1 MREVFQRWGSH
12 VGRHDPLYRAWPGPL
27 RPPPAGAK
35 FLPDELR
42 RLMRAARDAGEARA
56 LGRELRADPAWLA
69 ALCRGFAA
77 RYCGTVTMEL
87 EHIPCSAARKWGY
100 GQLRSVQHPL
110 PKPHQRTVLKHLL
123 RAEMFE
129 HYLAK
134 EFPASK
140 RFSLEGCEALIP
152 GLHALFETGSQRGLR
167 QVFVGMAHRGRL
179 NVLRNLLGKP
189 IGQIGLEMEGK
200 QSKFHV
206 GDVKYHDGS
215 GAAHHRAC
223 RDPALDPPQGGRGWR
238 ARGTHGLGGGG
249 AGLEGRRELLH
260 GQARRPPP
268 EPPPPRRR

>member
-1 MREVFQRWGSH
+1 MAAAKHIQFGCFLELFSG
-12 VGRHDPLYRAWPGPL
+12 VGRVTRALRRRGFPKSTRSWSSSRR
-27 RPPPAGAK
+27 RPPR
-35 FLPDELR
+35 LR
-42 RLMRAARDAGEARA
+42 R
-56 LGRELRADPAWLA
+56 
-69 ALCRGFAA
+69 
-77 RYCGTVTMEL
+77 
-87 EHIPCSAARKWGY
+87 SY

-134 EFPASK
+134 QFPASK

-206 GDVKYHDGS
+206 GDVKYHMGHVQNVAYS
-215 GAAHHRAC
+215 GGQVEVKVVRNPSNLEAVTPVVLGNVYAC
-223 RDPALDPPQGGRGWR
+223 QN
-238 ARGTHGLGGGG
+238 GLG
-249 AGLEGRRELLH
+249 ELSLIH
-260 GQARRPPP
+260 I
-268 EPPPPRRR
+268 